1 MPKNL
6 VINGEEKKKVGRNYK
21 TEDEKI
27 KDEIKRYET
36 YKEWPLKLCSHSC
49 KFITFDNINQCNN
62 SYK

>member
-36 YKEWPLKLCSHSC
+36 YKE
-49 KFITFDNINQCNN
+49 
-62 SYK
+62 